1 VHSCWSVP
9 ALGLEPGSNLVQ
21 NKGINL
27 PGAVVDL
34 PALTE
39 RDKTDLGA
47 KRGSGKWR
55 KQLIAEAGNRA

>member
-1 VHSCWSVP
+1 M
-9 ALGLEPGSNLVQ
+9 Q

-47 KRGSGKWR
+47 KRPSGKKR
-55 KQLIAEAGNRA
+55 RQLIAEAVNRV